1 MDDFAYFHGTD
12 VAMLIPVALFMML
25 WACGIVAIDYWVSA
39 RRDLNCGTAAKAADD
54 VRTATAP
61 RVAVERSAVPLA
73 SPYSMRSIAGTA
85 LRCDASRPG

>member
-12 VAMLIPVALFMML
+12 VAMLVPVALFMML
-25 WACGIVAIDYWVSA
+25 WVGGIVAIDYWVSA
-39 RRDLNCGTAAKAADD
+39 RRDLNCGTAAKGD
-54 VRTATAP
+54 VRAATGP
-61 RVAVERSAVPLA
+61 RAAVERSAVPTA